1 MIPTRGAFACV
12 HSLRFFGK
20 TDGRFGHSIMIH
32 FYHHPLSPYSRK
44 VFFLLEESR
53 LAYDL
58 QVVSLERR
66 EQRTT
71 EYLAVNPSGRV
82 PAIRDGEF
90 SLGESNA
97 ILRYLVRRFRLDQF
111 YPVGLQEQALVD
123 MWWEFCSVHINRPL
137 IDLAWNRIMVKKF
150 GGQPDFGVIAKAEK
164 NIARDLPVLERHL
177 LGRNFMFGHELSI
190 ADMNLMPFA
199 SYARDVLPMREFPM
213 FDAWISRV
221 GSRSSWKTVSTYSG
235 G

>member
-1 MIPTRGAFACV
+1 MCRLGCGFA
-12 HSLRFFGK
+12 K
-20 TDGRFGHSIMIH
+20 TLGRILNLPMIH
-32 FYHHPLSPYSRK
+32 FFHHPLSPYSRK

-66 EQRTT
+66 EQRTPA
-71 EYLAVNPSGRV
+71 YLAVNPSGRV

-111 YPVGLQEQALVD
+111 YPVGLQEQATLD

-137 IDLAWNRIMVKKF
+137 IDLAWNRHMAKKF
-150 GGQPDFGVIAKAEK
+150 GGQPDLNVITKAEK
-164 NIARDLPVLERHL
+164 NLARDLPVLEQRL
-177 LGRNFMFGHELSI
+177 LGRNFLVGPELSLCDI
-190 ADMNLMPFA
+190 NLMPFA
-199 SYARDVLPMREFPM
+199 SYARDVLPMRNFPA
-213 FDAWISRV
+213 FDSWISRV
-221 GSRSSWKTVSTYSG
+221 SERSAWKTVSTYSG